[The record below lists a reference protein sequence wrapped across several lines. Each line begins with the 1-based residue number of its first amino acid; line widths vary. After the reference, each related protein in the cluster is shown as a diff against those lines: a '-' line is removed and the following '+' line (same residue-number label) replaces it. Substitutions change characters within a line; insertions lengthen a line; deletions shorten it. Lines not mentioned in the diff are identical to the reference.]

1 MISRKRQIIVD
12 SVAIHFAPKWMEPH
26 DDYAGQDRC
35 NILFT

>member
-1 MISRKRQIIVD
+1 MIVVGSGAKSIL
-12 SVAIHFAPKWMEPH
+12 SKWMEPH